1 MSLEHLVEDYADE
14 PLLLTG
20 LPSCDGSLLQAEE
33 LKFVRV
39 PSDAFWIAWRFKTD
53 NFRKKSR

>member
-1 MSLEHLVEDYADE
+1 MSLGHLVEDYADA

-33 LKFVRV
+33 LNFVRV
-39 PSDAFWIAWRFKTD
+39 PSDAFWIAWRFETD
-53 NFRKKSR
+53 NVRKKSQ